1 MKLVQIWCNLSTY
14 TQKKETSINLS
25 SKETVVWCV
34 CQNLTILIFV
44 NRTAGP
50 TLQEVIFPFWP
61 KSLLTVFISCHWI
74 KYIFLNK
81 SKKSNNPNVF
91 YACQIFGSIIIWKY
105 SEPMLQEGF
114 WKRYAQRR
122 LMGNGVCF
130 VSIKEDFGVD
140 EVSSQSLTIG
150 KLSYNEKGSLLC
162 LQLVELNLA
171 SCRKHFGWYKD

>member
-1 MKLVQIWCNLSTY
+1 MYSMLVKYL
-14 TQKKETSINLS
+14 
-25 SKETVVWCV
+25 
-34 CQNLTILIFV
+34 
-44 NRTAGP
+44 
-50 TLQEVIFPFWP
+50 EV
-61 KSLLTVFISCHWI
+61 LL
-74 KYIFLNK
+74 
-81 SKKSNNPNVF
+81 
-91 YACQIFGSIIIWKY
+91 FGSTQN
-105 SEPMLQEGF
+105 PCC
-114 WKRYAQRR
+114 KRDFENGTLRED